1 MYCPKCGRQFEKGE
15 TYCANCGE
23 GIPNIS
29 SHKSDSLDHSI
40 SEESDL
46 SEGIAKRMEE
56 TNFSLRPKKK
66 TSKLL
71 ILITIAVVILAAA
84 VVYRFT
90 LSSDVQVQQHEIGHG
105 EEDPNI
111 LPSDYSSV
119 PLLDLVHFE
128 TFLENREDYENRW
141 VGFYNS
147 YGHAIQ
153 MITGAMNDDSNKT
166 ENDISILVAYNGDE
180 TFCNSAPIRTVVKED
195 AEKIANGNA
204 YLMYGYMI
212 PPSESGPSIINC
224 FVVDPENFDL
234 YDFDPS
240 LFAVKSE
247 NATDSSFPS
256 GHLITNYVQYEGS
269 FAVTSN
275 AEEQITIGG
284 PSVDLYLDGDYL
296 FYSVYSQ
303 QKDYLRV
310 AYLEGLF
317 YMDGSDTIHFDGKDS
332 WSNSVIGTIYLLDN
346 GNVAVESI
354 VTEYAPDS
362 MWSLN
367 IPYVELVPCLSDPI
381 DNSNRLSS
389 TYLYPSDSQYITEWE
404 LNQYTRDE
412 IVLIR
417 NEIYARYGY
426 NFSDADIRAYFE
438 SQSWY
443 HPIDGVNSSTFD
455 SSIFNDYES
464 TNIDTIL
471 AYERKMGWR

>member
-1 MYCPKCGRQFEKGE
+1 M
-15 TYCANCGE
+15 
-23 GIPNIS
+23 
-29 SHKSDSLDHSI
+29 
-40 SEESDL
+40 
-46 SEGIAKRMEE
+46 
-56 TNFSLRPKKK
+56 
-66 TSKLL
+66 
-71 ILITIAVVILAAA
+71 
-84 VVYRFT
+84 
-90 LSSDVQVQQHEIGHG
+90 
-105 EEDPNI
+105 
-111 LPSDYSSV
+111 
-119 PLLDLVHFE
+119 
-128 TFLENREDYENRW
+128 
-141 VGFYNS
+141 
-147 YGHAIQ
+147 
-153 MITGAMNDDSNKT
+153 
-166 ENDISILVAYNGDE
+166 
-180 TFCNSAPIRTVVKED
+180 
-195 AEKIANGNA
+195 
-204 YLMYGYMI
+204 
-212 PPSESGPSIINC
+212 
-224 FVVDPENFDL
+224 
-234 YDFDPS
+234 
-240 LFAVKSE
+240 
-247 NATDSSFPS
+247 
-256 GHLITNYVQYEGS
+256 
-269 FAVTSN
+269 
-275 AEEQITIGG
+275 
-284 PSVDLYLDGDYL
+284 DLYLDGDYL

>member
-1 MYCPKCGRQFEKGE
+1 M
-15 TYCANCGE
+15 
-23 GIPNIS
+23 
-29 SHKSDSLDHSI
+29 
-40 SEESDL
+40 
-46 SEGIAKRMEE
+46 
-56 TNFSLRPKKK
+56 
-66 TSKLL
+66 
-71 ILITIAVVILAAA
+71 
-84 VVYRFT
+84 
-90 LSSDVQVQQHEIGHG
+90 
-105 EEDPNI
+105 
-111 LPSDYSSV
+111 
-119 PLLDLVHFE
+119 
-128 TFLENREDYENRW
+128 
-141 VGFYNS
+141 
-147 YGHAIQ
+147 
-153 MITGAMNDDSNKT
+153 
-166 ENDISILVAYNGDE
+166 
-180 TFCNSAPIRTVVKED
+180 
-195 AEKIANGNA
+195 
-204 YLMYGYMI
+204 
-212 PPSESGPSIINC
+212 
-224 FVVDPENFDL
+224 
-234 YDFDPS
+234 
-240 LFAVKSE
+240 
-247 NATDSSFPS
+247 
-256 GHLITNYVQYEGS
+256 
-269 FAVTSN
+269 TSN

>member
-1 MYCPKCGRQFEKGE
+1 
-15 TYCANCGE
+15 
-23 GIPNIS
+23 
-29 SHKSDSLDHSI
+29 
-40 SEESDL
+40 
-46 SEGIAKRMEE
+46 
-56 TNFSLRPKKK
+56 
-66 TSKLL
+66 
-71 ILITIAVVILAAA
+71 
-84 VVYRFT
+84 
-90 LSSDVQVQQHEIGHG
+90 
-105 EEDPNI
+105 
-111 LPSDYSSV
+111 
-119 PLLDLVHFE
+119 
-128 TFLENREDYENRW
+128 
-141 VGFYNS
+141 
-147 YGHAIQ
+147 
-153 MITGAMNDDSNKT
+153 
-166 ENDISILVAYNGDE
+166 
-180 TFCNSAPIRTVVKED
+180 
-195 AEKIANGNA
+195 
-204 YLMYGYMI
+204 
-212 PPSESGPSIINC
+212 
-224 FVVDPENFDL
+224 
-234 YDFDPS
+234 
-240 LFAVKSE
+240 
-247 NATDSSFPS
+247 
-256 GHLITNYVQYEGS
+256 
-269 FAVTSN
+269 
-275 AEEQITIGG
+275 
-284 PSVDLYLDGDYL
+284 
-296 FYSVYSQ
+296 
-303 QKDYLRV
+303 
-310 AYLEGLF
+310 
-317 YMDGSDTIHFDGKDS
+317 MDGSDTIHFDGKDS